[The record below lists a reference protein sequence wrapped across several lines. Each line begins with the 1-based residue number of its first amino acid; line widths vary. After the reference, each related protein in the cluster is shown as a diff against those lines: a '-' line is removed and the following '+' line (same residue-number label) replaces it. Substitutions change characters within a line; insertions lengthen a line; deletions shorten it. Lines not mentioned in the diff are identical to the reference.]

1 MCCPK
6 RQRERKRKVESMCSM
21 AFNVL
26 ERDEERECKVEPLCS
41 KALNELQKDEKRKN
55 GLKKR

>member
-1 MCCPK
+1 
-6 RQRERKRKVESMCSM
+6 M